1 MMITELLIDP
11 TTLSSTTTSTGTMP
25 VAGTGPAPGSLTTAI
40 GKHRKLLQ
48 GSVTGLLTSARTAAK
63 DAATSAVTAV
73 TSAAGAAA
81 NTTAAAARVADKNTH
96 LPIEVSVQS
105 AGVVPLKA
113 LAGISSGAFAQ
124 LLGMLPGT
132 AATPLKQFVGTERLE

>member
-1 MMITELLIDP
+1 MITEVLIDP
-11 TTLSSTTTSTGTMP
+11 TTLSSTSTSTGTVP
-25 VAGTGPAPGSLTTAI
+25 VAGTVSAAGSLTAI

-81 NTTAAAARVADKNTH
+81 NTTAAAAGVADKNTV
-96 LPIEVSVQS
+96 LPIKVSVQS

-113 LAGISSGAFAQ
+113 VAGISSGAFAQ

-132 AATPLKQFVGTERLE
+132 AATALKQFVGTERLE